1 MFKILVVE
9 DDREMN
15 HAVCSYLNQNGY
27 ETVGCLN
34 ANEAYDA
41 MYGGG
46 ETVEEA
52 KARLKA
58 EQVRQ
63 EAVYKETAEK
73 RRAKSV
79 AKIGTAA
86 DIAKKS
92 V

>member
-1 MFKILVVE
+1 MLKKVIIIAESKL
-9 DDREMN
+9 DDWFV
-15 HAVCSYLNQNGY
+15 AKYLIH
-27 ETVGCLN
+27 
-34 ANEAYDA
+34 D
-41 MYGGG
+41 G

>member
-1 MFKILVVE
+1 MLRKVIIIAESKL
-9 DDREMN
+9 DDWFV
-15 HAVCSYLNQNGY
+15 AKYLIH
-27 ETVGCLN
+27 
-34 ANEAYDA
+34 D
-41 MYGGG
+41 G

-73 RRAKSV
+73 RRAKSI

>member
-1 MFKILVVE
+1 MLRKVIIIAESKL
-9 DDREMN
+9 DDWFV
-15 HAVCSYLNQNGY
+15 AKYLIH
-27 ETVGCLN
+27 
-34 ANEAYDA
+34 D
-41 MYGGG
+41 G

-79 AKIGTAA
+79 ANIGTAA
-86 DIAKKS
+86 NIAKKS

>member
-1 MFKILVVE
+1 MLRKVIIIAESKL
-9 DDREMN
+9 DDWFV
-15 HAVCSYLNQNGY
+15 AKYLIH
-27 ETVGCLN
+27 
-34 ANEAYDA
+34 D
-41 MYGGG
+41 G

-73 RRAKSV
+73 RCAKSV

>member
-1 MFKILVVE
+1 MLRKVIIIAESKL
-9 DDREMN
+9 DDWFV
-15 HAVCSYLNQNGY
+15 AKYLIH
-27 ETVGCLN
+27 
-34 ANEAYDA
+34 D
-41 MYGGG
+41 G

-73 RRAKSV
+73 RRAKRV

>member
-1 MFKILVVE
+1 MLRKVIIIAESKL
-9 DDREMN
+9 DDWFV
-15 HAVCSYLNQNGY
+15 AKYLIH
-27 ETVGCLN
+27 
-34 ANEAYDA
+34 D
-41 MYGGG
+41 G

-58 EQVRQ
+58 KQVRQ

>member
-1 MFKILVVE
+1 MLRKVIIIAESKL
-9 DDREMN
+9 DDWFV
-15 HAVCSYLNQNGY
+15 AKYLIH
-27 ETVGCLN
+27 
-34 ANEAYDA
+34 D
-41 MYGGG
+41 G

-73 RRAKSV
+73 RSEKSV

>member
-1 MFKILVVE
+1 MLRKVIIIAESKL
-9 DDREMN
+9 DDWFV
-15 HAVCSYLNQNGY
+15 AKYLIH
-27 ETVGCLN
+27 
-34 ANEAYDA
+34 D
-41 MYGGG
+41 G

-63 EAVYKETAEK
+63 EAVYKEPAEK

>member
-1 MFKILVVE
+1 LLRKVIIIAESKL
-9 DDREMN
+9 DDWFV
-15 HAVCSYLNQNGY
+15 AKYLIH
-27 ETVGCLN
+27 
-34 ANEAYDA
+34 D
-41 MYGGG
+41 G

>member
-1 MFKILVVE
+1 MAESKL
-9 DDREMN
+9 DDWFV
-15 HAVCSYLNQNGY
+15 AKYLIH
-27 ETVGCLN
+27 
-34 ANEAYDA
+34 D
-41 MYGGG
+41 G

-73 RRAKSV
+73 RRAKSL

-86 DIAKKS
+86 DISKKS

>member
-1 MFKILVVE
+1 MLRKVIIIAESKL
-9 DDREMN
+9 DDWFV
-15 HAVCSYLNQNGY
+15 AKYLIH
-27 ETVGCLN
+27 
-34 ANEAYDA
+34 D
-41 MYGGG
+41 G

-86 DIAKKS
+86 AIAKKS

>member
-1 MFKILVVE
+1 MLRKVIIIAESKL
-9 DDREMN
+9 DDWFV
-15 HAVCSYLNQNGY
+15 AKYLIH
-27 ETVGCLN
+27 
-34 ANEAYDA
+34 D
-41 MYGGG
+41 G

-79 AKIGTAA
+79 AKLGTAA

>member
-1 MFKILVVE
+1 MLRKVIIIAESKL
-9 DDREMN
+9 DDWFV
-15 HAVCSYLNQNGY
+15 AKYLIH
-27 ETVGCLN
+27 
-34 ANEAYDA
+34 D
-41 MYGGG
+41 G

-79 AKIGTAA
+79 AKLGTAA
-86 DIAKKS
+86 EIAKKS

>member
-1 MFKILVVE
+1 MLRKVIIIAESKLDDWLV
-9 DDREMN
+9 
-15 HAVCSYLNQNGY
+15 AKYLIH
-27 ETVGCLN
+27 
-34 ANEAYDA
+34 D
-41 MYGGG
+41 G

>member
-1 MFKILVVE
+1 MLRKVIIIAESKL
-9 DDREMN
+9 DDWFV
-15 HAVCSYLNQNGY
+15 AKYLIH
-27 ETVGCLN
+27 
-34 ANEAYDA
+34 D
-41 MYGGG
+41 G

-86 DIAKKS
+86 DIDKKS

>member
-1 MFKILVVE
+1 MLRKVIIIAESKL
-9 DDREMN
+9 DDWFV
-15 HAVCSYLNQNGY
+15 AKYLIH
-27 ETVGCLN
+27 
-34 ANEAYDA
+34 D
-41 MYGGG
+41 G

-52 KARLKA
+52 KARLRA

>member
-1 MFKILVVE
+1 MLRKVIIIAESKL
-9 DDREMN
+9 DDWFV
-15 HAVCSYLNQNGY
+15 AKYLIH
-27 ETVGCLN
+27 
-34 ANEAYDA
+34 D
-41 MYGGG
+41 G